1 MQNTSKSR
9 RNSKLSEL
17 KYFTK
22 DPDNYDFGMILCLVH
37 FIYCFCFAC
46 IYFSRFEKVK
56 APSYRHLVTR
66 EKAPKAATLAALQ
79 LLV

>member
-1 MQNTSKSR
+1 MKNLRKNVGGLGFDCNFAKKKSC
-9 RNSKLSEL
+9 
-17 KYFTK
+17 
-22 DPDNYDFGMILCLVH
+22 I
-37 FIYCFCFAC
+37 FCMHG
-46 IYFSRFEKVK
+46 YFSRLEKVWQ

>member
-1 MQNTSKSR
+1 MFCQFLDVKIPPFLLGQNYPLLLGQYFVNVARFARKLLFYFCMDGNVSR
-9 RNSKLSEL
+9 L
-17 KYFTK
+17 
-22 DPDNYDFGMILCLVH
+22 
-37 FIYCFCFAC
+37 
-46 IYFSRFEKVK
+46 EKVWQ

>member
-1 MQNTSKSR
+1 MLGALGFDFNLAIKFFFFF
-9 RNSKLSEL
+9 
-17 KYFTK
+17 YF
-22 DPDNYDFGMILCLVH
+22 GIRG
-37 FIYCFCFAC
+37 
-46 IYFSRFEKVK
+46 YFSRLEKVWQ